1 MELRNETR
9 AAEAC
14 EGMFL
19 LFIACLI
26 TEMGYHVDKCVPVE
40 DDGRRQVSPDSPVK
54 PLVHEMPGTKQ
65 DASAKQE
72 HEFVDGPLATLP
84 VPPMR
89 PRKNSD
95 ASKPKPR

>member
-1 MELRNETR
+1 MRR
-9 AAEAC
+9 YSFIIIIHS
-14 EGMFL
+14 GMF
-19 LFIACLI
+19 AV
-26 TEMGYHVDKCVPVE
+26 MGYYVHKCVPVE
-40 DDGRRQVSPDSPVK
+40 DDGQRQVSPESPVK

-65 DASAKQE
+65 DASSKQE
-72 HEFVDGPLATLP
+72 HEFVDEPSATLP